1 MGFGYFFAIALNMP
15 PLEDGAI
22 DARQVSDI
30 STLTLTAIKARVTPP
45 WI

>member
-1 MGFGYFFAIALNMP
+1 MP